1 MSSGTSSPQPSED
14 IIRELLNT
22 AVETLQT
29 KVQSLLQESVQKISS
44 RLERVEE
51 RLEKLEEHGNTL
63 ETGIHSLSDSTAA
76 TQTAVESLQQAAAAR
91 DREWDLLGAE
101 MAMNRQGALRES
113 RHGNYRRTAPVRPP
127 TEAAL
132 SGFSFDPSIRKPAP
146 SRYG

>member
-1 MSSGTSSPQPSED
+1 MSSGTDSPQPSED

-29 KVQSLLQESVQKISS
+29 RLQSLLQDSVQKIST
-44 RLERVEE
+44 RLEKVEGQ
-51 RLEKLEEHGNTL
+51 LEKLEEHGNAL
-63 ETGIHSLSDSTAA
+63 EIGIRSLSDSAAA
-76 TQTAVESLQQAAAAR
+76 TQTAVESLQQATAAR
-91 DREWDLLGAE
+91 EREWDLLGAE
-101 MAMNRQGALRES
+101 MSMNRQGALRAS
-113 RHGNYRRTAPVRPP
+113 GHGIYRRTAPVRPA

>member
-22 AVETLQT
+22 AVETLQAR
-29 KVQSLLQESVQKISS
+29 VESLLQESVQKIST
-44 RLERVEE
+44 
-51 RLEKLEEHGNTL
+51 RLEKVGARLD
-63 ETGIHSLSDSTAA
+63 SLSDSAA
-76 TQTAVESLQQAAAAR
+76 LTQGAVESLKQAAAAR

-113 RHGNYRRTAPVRPP
+113 RLGSYRKTAPVRPP